1 MPRNS
6 NMTVNSTDV
15 KNTAKTIG
23 DASDSLTTA
32 YTNVF
37 NSLRLIDDAWDGE
50 DNIEYNDNFQSFEKD
65 FFELTKFI
73 NRMVN
78 HLELTVKA
86 YETAEAA
93 STKSAQ
99 KLSF

>member
-1 MPRNS
+1 MPKNA
-6 NMTVNSTDV
+6 NMAVNSTDV
-15 KNTAKTIG
+15 KNAAKTIT
-23 DASDSLTTA
+23 DASDALTTA

-37 NSLRLIDDAWDGE
+37 DSLRLIDSAWDGD
-50 DNIEYNDNFQSFEKD
+50 DNTLYNENFQSFEKD

-78 HLELTVKA
+78 HLELTAKA
-86 YETAEAA
+86 YETAETA

>member
-1 MPRNS
+1 MPKNA
-6 NMTVNSTDV
+6 NMAVNSTDV
-15 KNTAKTIG
+15 KNASKTIS
-23 DASDSLTTA
+23 DASDALTTA

-37 NSLRLIDDAWDGE
+37 NSLRSIDAAWDGE
-50 DNIEYNDNFQSFEKD
+50 DNSEYNENFMSFEKD

-78 HLELTVKA
+78 HLELTAKA